1 MARTLV
7 LVSRQHPDLYAFLRD
22 RFSNAPTVDVVL
34 DRRLGQ
40 RRQLVSPVRRDRR
53 LADRRSRPDVDTEL
67 RERSHVIVTV
77 T

>member
-7 LVSRQHPDLYAFLRD
+7 LVSRQHPDLYAFLRA
-22 RFSNAPTVDVVL
+22 RFSNAPNVDVVL

-40 RRQLVSPVRRDRR
+40 RRRLASPVRRDRR
-53 LADRRSRPDVDTEL
+53 LFDRRSRPDLDAEL
-67 RERSHVIVTV
+67 RERSHVIVTL

>member
-7 LVSRQHPDLYAFLRD
+7 LVSRQHPDLYAFLQT
-22 RFSNAPTVDVVL
+22 RFSNAPTVAVVL

-53 LADRRSRPDVDTEL
+53 LADRRSRPDVDAEL
-67 RERSHVIVTV
+67 RERSHVIVAV